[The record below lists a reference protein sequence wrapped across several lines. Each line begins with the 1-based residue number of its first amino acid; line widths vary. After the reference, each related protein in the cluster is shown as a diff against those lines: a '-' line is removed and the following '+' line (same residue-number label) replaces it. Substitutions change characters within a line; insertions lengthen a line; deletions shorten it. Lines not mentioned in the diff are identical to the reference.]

1 MLRLGNPWTNESVCA
16 HRALRG
22 VPRSGL
28 WSEGELA
35 SSGTGSERAQGRERS
50 GEESPRKP
58 VRRNGRLSRAIPA
71 AERCIT
77 LRGLFLLLA
86 VIFSACGYTLQGS
99 PGSRLTDP
107 GIRVDLRPFL
117 NESFVPDA
125 GAFLASKLREE
136 MQRNGFRGTYERSM
150 ADYLIEGTV
159 REIREEVS
167 SRGTDQF
174 ALEFRM
180 TIIVDIRVVEVK
192 GGRLL
197 WKEEGLSDAAS
208 YFAGPDFQ
216 YTVSNRRMAFEEVCR
231 RIGRKIGQ
239 TLKVV
244 L

>member
-1 MLRLGNPWTNESVCA
+1 MLSSREKGVS
-16 HRALRG
+16 LR
-22 VPRSGL
+22 R
-28 WSEGELA
+28 GELA

-50 GEESPRKP
+50 GEEAPRKP
-58 VRRNGRLSRAIPA
+58 VRRNGRLSRATTA
-71 AERCIT
+71 AVHCVAFRS
-77 LRGLFLLLA
+77 LLLLLA
-86 VIFSACGYTLQGS
+86 VFLSACGYTLKGS

-107 GIRVDLRPFL
+107 GIRVDLRPFV

-136 MQRNGFRGTYERSM
+136 MQRNGFRGMYERSM

-159 REIREEVS
+159 REIREDVS
-167 SRGTDQF
+167 SHGTDQF
-174 ALEFRM
+174 ALEYRM

-197 WKEEGLSDAAS
+197 WKEDGLSDAAS

-216 YTVSNRRMAFEEVCR
+216 YTESNRRMAFEEVCR

-239 TLKVV
+239 TLKVI

>member
-86 VIFSACGYTLQGS
+86 VIFSAFGYTLQGS
-99 PGSRLTDP
+99 PGSRFTDP
-107 GIRVDLRPFL
+107 GIRVDLRPFV

-174 ALEFRM
+174 ALELRM

-239 TLKVV
+239 TLKVI